1 MWITEPELPGSVI
14 LCHVPPEGAP
24 LSGCFFVPAV
34 ALAFSPAY
42 VYNES
47 RSAEKEEHN
56 ERLGNT

>member
-1 MWITEPELPGSVI
+1 MWITEPEIPGSVI
-14 LCHVPPEGAP
+14 LCHVLPEGAP

-47 RSAEKEEHN
+47 RSAEE
-56 ERLGNT
+56 GGAQ